1 MIKKIS
7 VSIICLVFFVVS
19 SVDAKLCNQK
29 FDFSDYSASN
39 AALRSALLPGWGQG
53 WNEQETKGWIIFGVF
68 VASACTAL
76 HFNNEAEKNY
86 KLYAE
91 IGAPAGSEYDNYK
104 RNFDTARILATVA
117 VLTWIYAV
125 TDAYFV
131 AKKEQKKYVSKKV
144 NLVMY
149 DNDGFKLEYKTKF
162 SI

>member
-7 VSIICLVFFVVS
+7 VLIICLMLFISS

-29 FDFSDYSASN
+29 FDFSNYSASN

-68 VASACTAL
+68 IASACMAF
-76 HFNNEAEKNY
+76 HFNNEAEKSY
-86 KLYAE
+86 KFYSQ
-91 IGAPAGSEYDNYK
+91 IGAPAGTEYDNYK
-104 RNFDTARILATVA
+104 RNFDTARILGTVA

-125 TDAYFV
+125 ADAYFV
-131 AKKEQKKYVSKKV
+131 AKKEEKKYVKNKF
-144 NLVMY
+144 NLVMHN
-149 DNDGFKLEYKTKF
+149 NDGFKLEYKTKF